1 MNYQDLSDF
10 FDMLQNPAKA
20 TALLDNIKEQ
30 TKQLNDASAV
40 YGSVKDIESAQIQN
54 RAILAKTKERSDAL
68 ESKAT
73 KAFEKRQAEYD
84 AQFAAMQEKVTKLNQ
99 DLQAV
104 AVREATLKEQVASS
118 VERAKV
124 LAAGEEKNRVE
135 AEKLATLIEEY
146 TAKIEKLKSV
156 MV

>member
-84 AQFAAMQEKVTKLNQ
+84 AQFATMQEKVTKLNQ

>member
-40 YGSVKDIESAQIQN
+40 YGSVKDIESAQVQN

-99 DLQAV
+99 DLQSV
-104 AVREATLKEQVASS
+104 TTREATLKEQVALC
-118 VERAKV
+118 VAREKAV
-124 LAAGEEKNRVE
+124 FVDEEKNRVE
-135 AEKLATLIEEY
+135 SAKLATLIEEY

>member
-99 DLQAV
+99 DLQVV